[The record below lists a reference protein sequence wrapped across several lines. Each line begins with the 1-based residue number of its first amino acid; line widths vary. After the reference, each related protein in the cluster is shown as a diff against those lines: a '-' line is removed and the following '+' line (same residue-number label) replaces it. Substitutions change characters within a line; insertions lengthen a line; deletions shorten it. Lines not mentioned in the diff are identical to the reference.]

1 MPKQENIRAENLLDL
16 DGDRYFIDERGEYEV
31 IFNVSR
37 VAITKEIPHGL
48 NYSLVLLNAKG
59 DREVCFDNANAM
71 STGSGPGKKKSV
83 QHDHKHLGKRTTP
96 YDFKDAPTLLS
107 DFWKEVDKRL

>member
-1 MPKQENIRAENLLDL
+1 MTKQDNIRAENLLDL
-16 DGDRYFIDERGEYEV
+16 DGDRYFIDERGEFEV

-48 NYSLVLLNAKG
+48 SYSLVLLNAKG
-59 DREVCFDNANAM
+59 NREVCFDNAHAI
-71 STGSGPGKKKSV
+71 STGSGPGKRKSV
-83 QHDHKHLGKRTTP
+83 HHDHKHLGKRTTP
-96 YDFKDAPTLLS
+96 YEFKDAPTLLS